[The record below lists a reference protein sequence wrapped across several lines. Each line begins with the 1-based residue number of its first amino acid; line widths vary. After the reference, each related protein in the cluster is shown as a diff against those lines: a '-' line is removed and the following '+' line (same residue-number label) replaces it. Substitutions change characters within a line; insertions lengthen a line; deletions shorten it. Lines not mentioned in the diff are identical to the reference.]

1 MVLSLAALWAAQVRQ
16 NLVSSI
22 VKGLKIVTD
31 SVTNVANI
39 ASLATKNSGSV
50 AMMSTM
56 FLCVDDQ

>member
-50 AMMSTM
+50 TIMSTM